1 MDQTYFN
8 TIEDVRKSGRHL
20 SLEERGMI
28 QALRRQG
35 YSLRSIAAE
44 VGCAYTTVW
53 YELRR
58 GTPEKRGV
66 VAVPHSTPPSVA
78 KKPMRII
85 ARTQESLVRL
95 TTMTANHSSS
105 GWLKKYVRNIGRWIH
120 VWDLLSCIICFNRSR
135 YRVLR
140 RSTTCFGAQNC
151 QYPCSMCRRPWG
163 VNVTANGYART
174 NV

>member
-58 GTPEKRGV
+58 GTPEKG
-66 VAVPHSTPPSVA
+66 
-78 KKPMRII
+78 
-85 ARTQESLVRL
+85 ES
-95 TTMTANHSSS
+95 
-105 GWLKKYVRNIGRWIH
+105 W
-120 VWDLLSCIICFNRSR
+120 
-135 YRVLR
+135 
-140 RSTTCFGAQNC
+140 
-151 QYPCSMCRRPWG
+151 PCPTVHRQAWPKSL
-163 VNVTANGYART
+163 
-174 NV
+174 